1 MTGPS
6 SEPRRPFDWEGA
18 GQRLGESFDGYHAV
32 VVAGNDPVITGRVA
46 IGIGRAQA
54 KHRRTAV
61 GDLFAESQPIQ
72 DLVRS
77 DDPHGLVDAFLYGI
91 SLNRIA
97 HAVPGAGEL
106 FVMPS
111 GTEPPDYEA
120 MLGHPRWLRL
130 AVGFEEVGALLV
142 LAVPARAPKLAELVD
157 SADGVVFVGP
167 VAVAD
172 IPASSILGTVE
183 APRLRG
189 ETSPPESA
197 QPAAAQVRRA
207 PERKT
212 RWWRAGSFAGLGIS
226 VTIAAIAAWLAYRP
240 LAGGPQRVGPTPG
253 SPKAVRQ
260 PTVAMTP
267 ESKVRDTAVDTGTL
281 QPEAPEVNNP
291 EDSAQA
297 AAFGV
302 ELLAANTQAGA
313 ILKLQK
319 DGKTLPAA
327 TFAPALIQ
335 GAQWY
340 KVIAGAYKD
349 RVGADSLL
357 ETLRRRKV
365 LDPGNGAVVNLPL
378 AFLID
383 SGVPASAVP
392 GMVSMYADRGQPVY
406 ALRQANGSAWLLI
419 GAFQSPQQSLLYA
432 SSLRASGI
440 TPVLVY
446 RKGRSF

>member
-1 MTGPS
+1 MSG

-18 GQRLGESFDGYHAV
+18 GQRLGESFDDYHAV

-61 GDLFAESQPIQ
+61 GDLFAESRPIS

-77 DDPHGLVDAFLYGI
+77 DDPHGLVDSFLYGI

-106 FVMPS
+106 FVMPT
-111 GTEPPDYEA
+111 GTEPPDYEE

-142 LAVPARAPKLAELVD
+142 LAVPAQAPKLAELVD
-157 SADGVVFVGP
+157 STDGVVFVGP

-172 IPASSILGTVE
+172 IPPASILAAVE
-183 APRLRG
+183 APRARS
-189 ETSPPESA
+189 EVSTPDSA
-197 QPAAAQVRRA
+197 QPRPVVAGKA
-207 PERKT
+207 PAKKA
-212 RWWRAGSFAGLGIS
+212 RWWRATSFAGLGIS

-240 LAGGPQRVGPTPG
+240 LAGGPQRLGPKPG
-253 SPKAVRQ
+253 SPRAMRQ

-267 ESKVRDTAVDTGTL
+267 ESNRDTAVDTGSL
-281 QPEAPEVNNP
+281 QPETPEVNNP

-340 KVIAGAYKD
+340 KVIAGAYKS

-357 ETLRRRKV
+357 DALRRRKV

>member
-1 MTGPS
+1 VTSP
-6 SEPRRPFDWEGA
+6 ETRRPFDWEAA
-18 GQRLGESFDGYHAV
+18 GQTLGESFDGYHAV
-32 VVAGNDPVITGRVA
+32 VVAGNDPLTTGRVA

-61 GDLFAESQPIQ
+61 GDLFAESQPII
-72 DLVRS
+72 DLVHS
-77 DDPHGLVDAFLYGI
+77 DDPHGLVDSFLYGV

-106 FVMPS
+106 FVMTS

-120 MLGHPRWLRL
+120 MLGHPRWLRV

-142 LAVPARAPKLAELVD
+142 LAVPASAPRLAELVD
-157 SADGVVFVGP
+157 STDGIVFVGP
-167 VAVAD
+167 ATVAD
-172 IPASSILGTVE
+172 IPASSVLGTIAARTRGE
-183 APRLRG
+183 ISPSAPRRPSPIVGLRI
-189 ETSPPESA
+189 
-197 QPAAAQVRRA
+197 QPKKSQR
-207 PERKT
+207 
-212 RWWRAGSFAGLGIS
+212 WRAASFAGLGVS
-226 VTIAAIAAWLAYRP
+226 VTIAAMAAWLAYRP
-240 LAGGPQRVGPTPG
+240 LAGGPQRLGPKPG
-253 SPKAVRQ
+253 SATASKQ
-260 PTVAMTP
+260 PVAIAP
-267 ESKVRDTAVDTGTL
+267 ESNARDTAVDTGSLASQT
-281 QPEAPEVNNP
+281 PEITNP
-291 EDSAQA
+291 EDSAQS

-340 KVIAGAYKD
+340 KVIGGAF
-349 RVGADSLL
+349 RERFGADSLL
-357 ETLRRRKV
+357 DALRRRKV
-365 LDPGNGAVVNLPL
+365 LDPGSGAVVHLPF

-419 GAFQSPQQSLLYA
+419 GAFQSAQQSLLYA

>member
-1 MTGPS
+1 MT
-6 SEPRRPFDWEGA
+6 SETRRPFDWEGA

-54 KHRRTAV
+54 KRRRTAV

-72 DLVRS
+72 DLVHS
-77 DDPHGLVDAFLYGI
+77 DDPHGLVDSFLYGI

-111 GTEPPDYEA
+111 GTEPPNYED

-142 LAVPARAPKLAELVD
+142 VAVPASAPKLAELVD
-157 SADGVVFVGP
+157 STDGIVFVGP
-167 VAVAD
+167 VAVGD
-172 IPASSILGTVE
+172 IPTTSVLGTIE
-183 APRLRG
+183 APRARG
-189 ETSPPESA
+189 EATTSAE
-197 QPAAAQVRRA
+197 QPASPAVASGVLRKKA
-207 PERKT
+207 PR
-212 RWWRAGSFAGLGIS
+212 WRATSFAGLGIS

-240 LAGGPQRVGPTPG
+240 LAGGPQRLGPKPG
-253 SPKAVRQ
+253 SARASRQ
-260 PTVAMTP
+260 PIAMTP
-267 ESKVRDTAVDTGTL
+267 ESMVRDTNIDTGSL
-281 QPEAPEVNNP
+281 QSETPEVSNP
-291 EDSAQA
+291 EDSAQS

-340 KVIAGAYKD
+340 KVIAGAFKD

-357 ETLRRRKV
+357 DALRRRKV

>member
-1 MTGPS
+1 MTAPES
-6 SEPRRPFDWEGA
+6 RRPFDWEGA

-61 GDLFAESQPIQ
+61 GDLFAESKPIQ
-72 DLVRS
+72 DLVRT
-77 DDPHGLVDAFLYGI
+77 DDPHGLVDSFLYGV

-111 GTEPPDYEA
+111 GTEAPNYDE
-120 MLGHPRWLRL
+120 MLPHPRWLRV

-142 LAVPARAPKLAELVD
+142 LAVPASASRLAELVD
-157 SADGVVFVGP
+157 STDGIVFVGP
-167 VAVAD
+167 AANAD
-172 IPASSILGTVE
+172 IPASSILGSIE
-183 APRLRG
+183 APRSRSDFSPV
-189 ETSPPESA
+189 ETA
-197 QPAAAQVRRA
+197 QPVPVVTGKA
-207 PERKT
+207 PARKPQ
-212 RWWRAGSFAGLGIS
+212 RWRAASFAGLGVS

-240 LAGGPQRVGPTPG
+240 LAGGPQRLGPKPG
-253 SPKAVRQ
+253 SPKASKQ
-260 PTVAMTP
+260 TVAMAP
-267 ESKVRDTAVDTGTL
+267 ESSVRDTAVDTGSL
-281 QPEAPEVNNP
+281 ASEAPEIINP
-291 EDSAQA
+291 EDSAQS

-340 KVIAGAYKD
+340 KVIAGAFRD
-349 RVGADSLL
+349 RFGADSLL
-357 ETLRRRKV
+357 DALRRRNV
-365 LDPGNGAVVNLPL
+365 LDQGSGAVVHLPL

-419 GAFQSPQQSLLYA
+419 GAFQSPEQSLLYA

>member
-1 MTGPS
+1 MTG
-6 SEPRRPFDWEGA
+6 SEIRRPFDWEGA
-18 GQRLGESFDGYHAV
+18 GQRLGESFDGYHAI

-54 KHRRTAV
+54 KLRRTAV
-61 GDLFAESQPIQ
+61 GDLFADSKPIQ

-77 DDPHGLVDAFLYGI
+77 DDPHGLVDSFLYGV

-111 GTEPPDYEA
+111 GTEAPDYEQ
-120 MLGHPRWLRL
+120 MLSHPRWLRV

-142 LAVPARAPKLAELVD
+142 LAVPASAAKLAELVD
-157 SADGVVFVGP
+157 STDGIVLVGP
-167 VAVAD
+167 TAIAD
-172 IPASSILGTVE
+172 IPTSSVLGTIE
-183 APRLRG
+183 APRTRS
-189 ETSPPESA
+189 EIPPSEPQRVSP
-197 QPAAAQVRRA
+197 VVGGRIV
-207 PERKT
+207 KT
-212 RWWRAGSFAGLGIS
+212 KPKRWRAASFAGLGVS

-240 LAGGPQRVGPTPG
+240 LAGGPQRLGPKPG
-253 SPKAVRQ
+253 STKASRQ
-260 PTVAMTP
+260 TIAMTP
-267 ESKVRDTAVDTGTL
+267 ESMVRDTAVDTGSL
-281 QPEAPEVNNP
+281 APETPEVTNP
-291 EDSAQA
+291 EDSAHA

-340 KVIAGAYKD
+340 KVIAGAFAD
-349 RVGADSLL
+349 RFGADSLL
-357 ETLRRRKV
+357 DALRRRKV
-365 LDPGNGAVVNLPL
+365 LDPGNGAVVHLPL

>member
-1 MTGPS
+1 
-6 SEPRRPFDWEGA
+6 
-18 GQRLGESFDGYHAV
+18 
-32 VVAGNDPVITGRVA
+32 
-46 IGIGRAQA
+46 
-54 KHRRTAV
+54 
-61 GDLFAESQPIQ
+61 
-72 DLVRS
+72 
-77 DDPHGLVDAFLYGI
+77 
-91 SLNRIA
+91 
-97 HAVPGAGEL
+97 
-106 FVMPS
+106 MPT
-111 GTEPPDYEA
+111 GTEPPDYEQ
-120 MLGHPRWLRL
+120 MLAHPRWLRL
-130 AVGFEEVGALLV
+130 AVSFEEVGALLV
-142 LAVPARAPKLAELVD
+142 LAVPASAPRLAELVD
-157 SADGVVFVGP
+157 STDGVVFVGP
-167 VAVAD
+167 ASVAD
-172 IPASSILGTVE
+172 IPSTSLLGTIE
-183 APRLRG
+183 APRARP
-189 ETSPPESA
+189 ETSQSPQ
-197 QPAAAQVRRA
+197 QPGPAVGARVLQKKQPR
-207 PERKT
+207 
-212 RWWRAGSFAGLGIS
+212 WRAASFAGLGIS

-240 LAGGPQRVGPTPG
+240 LAGGPQRLGPKPG
-253 SPKAVRQ
+253 SPKAARQ
-260 PTVAMTP
+260 TVAMTP
-267 ESKVRDTAVDTGTL
+267 ESMVRDTAVDTGSL
-281 QPEAPEVNNP
+281 QPDSPEVSNP

-340 KVIAGAYKD
+340 KVIAGAFKD

-357 ETLRRRKV
+357 DALRRRKV

>member
-1 MTGPS
+1 MTG

-18 GQRLGESFDGYHAV
+18 GQRLGESFDSYHAV

-61 GDLFAESQPIQ
+61 GDLFAESQPIH

-77 DDPHGLVDAFLYGI
+77 DDPHGLVDSFLYGV

-111 GTEPPDYEA
+111 GTEPPDYEE

-157 SADGVVFVGP
+157 STDGVVFVGP

-172 IPASSILGTVE
+172 IASSSILATVE
-183 APRLRG
+183 APRMRSEL
-189 ETSPPESA
+189 SA
-197 QPAAAQVRRA
+197 PDATQPKPVTVRRV
-207 PERKT
+207 PENKP
-212 RWWRAGSFAGLGIS
+212 RWLRATSFAGLGIS
-226 VTIAAIAAWLAYRP
+226 VIIAAIAAWLAYRP
-240 LAGGPQRVGPTPG
+240 LAGGPQRLGPKPG
-253 SPKAVRQ
+253 SSKAMRQ

-267 ESKVRDTAVDTGTL
+267 ESNVRDTNVDTGSL
-281 QPEAPEVNNP
+281 QPETPEVNNP

-340 KVIAGAYKD
+340 KVIAGAFKD

-357 ETLRRRKV
+357 DALRRRRV

>member
-1 MTGPS
+1 VTAP
-6 SEPRRPFDWEGA
+6 ETRRPFDWEGA
-18 GQRLGESFDGYHAV
+18 GQRLGESFDSYHAI

-61 GDLFAESQPIQ
+61 GDLFAESRPIQ
-72 DLVRS
+72 ELVRS
-77 DDPHGLVDAFLYGI
+77 DDPHGLVDSFLYGI

-106 FVMPS
+106 FVMPT
-111 GTEPPDYEA
+111 GTEPPDYEEMFA
-120 MLGHPRWLRL
+120 HPRWLRV

-142 LAVPARAPKLAELVD
+142 LAVPAGAPRLADLVD
-157 SADGVVFVGP
+157 STDGVVFVGP
-167 VAVAD
+167 TSVAEITATSV
-172 IPASSILGTVE
+172 LGTIE
-183 APRLRG
+183 APRARADV
-189 ETSPPESA
+189 SSSA
-197 QPAAAQVRRA
+197 PQTVPAVAARVFQKKQPR
-207 PERKT
+207 
-212 RWWRAGSFAGLGIS
+212 WRAASFAGLGVS

-240 LAGGPQRVGPTPG
+240 LAGGPQRLGPKPG
-253 SPKAVRQ
+253 SPRASRQ
-260 PTVAMTP
+260 TVAMTP
-267 ESKVRDTAVDTGTL
+267 ESMVRDTAVDTGSL
-281 QPEAPEVNNP
+281 QPETPEVNNP

-297 AAFGV
+297 SAFGV

-357 ETLRRRKV
+357 EAMRRRKV
-365 LDPGNGAVVNLPL
+365 LDPGNGAVVHLPL

-419 GAFQSPQQSLLYA
+419 GAFQSPGQSMLYA
-432 SSLRASGI
+432 GSLRASGI

>member
-1 MTGPS
+1 VTGAPA
-6 SEPRRPFDWEGA
+6 ETRRPFDWEGA
-18 GQRLGESFDGYHAV
+18 GERLGESFDAYHAI

-61 GDLFAESQPIQ
+61 GDLFGESQPIR
-72 DLVRS
+72 DLIRS
-77 DDPHGLVDAFLYGI
+77 DDPHGLVDSFLYGV

-111 GTEPPDYEA
+111 GTEPPNYEE
-120 MLGHPRWLRL
+120 MLAHPRWLRV

-142 LAVPARAPKLAELVD
+142 LAVPAGAQRLADLVG
-157 SADGVVFVGP
+157 STDGVVFVGP
-167 VAVAD
+167 AVVAD
-172 IPASSILGTVE
+172 VPATSVLGTVE
-183 APRLRG
+183 APRARAEPPPSAPPPSPVVRG
-189 ETSPPESA
+189 RL
-197 QPAAAQVRRA
+197 PARRQ
-207 PERKT
+207 RT
-212 RWWRAGSFAGLGIS
+212 WRAASFAGLGVS

-240 LAGGPQRVGPTPG
+240 LAGGPQRLGPKPG
-253 SPKAVRQ
+253 SSKASKQ
-260 PTVAMTP
+260 TIAMTP
-267 ESKVRDTAVDTGTL
+267 ESMVRDTAVDTGSL
-281 QPEAPEVNNP
+281 QPEAPEVSNP

-297 AAFGV
+297 TAFGV

-357 ETLRRRKV
+357 DLMRRRKV
-365 LDPGNGAVVNLPL
+365 LDPGNGAVVHLPF

>member
-1 MTGPS
+1 MTPI
-6 SEPRRPFDWEGA
+6 ETRRPFDWEGA

-61 GDLFAESQPIQ
+61 GDLFADSQPIQ

-77 DDPHGLVDAFLYGI
+77 DDPHGLVDSFLYGV

-111 GTEPPDYEA
+111 GTEPPNYEE
-120 MLGHPRWLRL
+120 MLAHPRWLRV

-142 LAVPARAPKLAELVD
+142 LAVPASASSLAELID
-157 SADGVVFVGP
+157 STDGVVFVGP
-167 VAVAD
+167 ATVANV
-172 IPASSILGTVE
+172 PATSVLGTIE
-183 APRLRG
+183 APRARADI
-189 ETSPPESA
+189 TPPDA
-197 QPAAAQVRRA
+197 QRPAPVVARAAAKQPR
-207 PERKT
+207 
-212 RWWRAGSFAGLGIS
+212 WRAASFAGLGIS

-240 LAGGPQRVGPTPG
+240 LAGGPQRLGPKPG
-253 SPKAVRQ
+253 STKAAKQ

-267 ESKVRDTAVDTGTL
+267 ESMVRDTAVDTGSL
-281 QPEAPEVNNP
+281 QPEAPEVGNP

-297 AAFGV
+297 VAFAV

-340 KVIAGAYKD
+340 KVIAGAFKS

-357 ETLRRRKV
+357 DALRRRQV
-365 LDPGNGAVVNLPL
+365 LDPGNGAVVNLPF

>member
-1 MTGPS
+1 VTAP
-6 SEPRRPFDWEGA
+6 ETRRPFDWEGA

-32 VVAGNDPVITGRVA
+32 VVAGNDPIITGRVA

-54 KHRRTAV
+54 KHRRAAV

-77 DDPHGLVDAFLYGI
+77 DDPHGLVDSFLYGV

-111 GTEPPDYEA
+111 GTEPPNYEE
-120 MLGHPRWLRL
+120 MLAHPRWLRV

-142 LAVPARAPKLAELVD
+142 LAVPASAPSLAELID
-157 SADGVVFVGP
+157 STDGVVFVGP
-167 VAVAD
+167 ATVAD
-172 IPASSILGTVE
+172 VPATSVLGTIE
-183 APRLRG
+183 APRTRA
-189 ETSPPESA
+189 EV
-197 QPAAAQVRRA
+197 AAADGPIPRPAVPARVAARQPR
-207 PERKT
+207 
-212 RWWRAGSFAGLGIS
+212 WRAASFVGLGIS

-240 LAGGPQRVGPTPG
+240 LAGGPQRLGPKPG
-253 SPKAVRQ
+253 STKAAKQ

-267 ESKVRDTAVDTGTL
+267 ESMARDTAIDTGSL
-281 QPEAPEVNNP
+281 QVETPEVGNP

-340 KVIAGAYKD
+340 KVIAGAFKD

-357 ETLRRRKV
+357 EALRRRKV
-365 LDPGNGAVVNLPL
+365 LDSGNGAVVNLPL